1 MSNMHRAACNLGHSA
16 CNTTRAP
23 HLVDEHVRLEQRLVR
38 VHKVQHGAERRGG
51 GVSHLSAR
59 ARVRARKARA
69 RACVHACA
77 CVDACVLAC
86 VFGV

>member
-1 MSNMHRAACNLGHSA
+1 MSNMHRAACNLRHSA

-51 GVSHLSAR
+51 GVSHLC
-59 ARVRARKARA
+59 VRART
-69 RACVHACA
+69 RACVQARA
-77 CVDACVLAC
+77 CVDACVLVC